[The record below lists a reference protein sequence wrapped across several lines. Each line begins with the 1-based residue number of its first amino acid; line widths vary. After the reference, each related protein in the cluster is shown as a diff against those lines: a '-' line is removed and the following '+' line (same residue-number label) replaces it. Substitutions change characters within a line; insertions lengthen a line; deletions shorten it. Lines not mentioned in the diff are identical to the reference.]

1 MRTSNPISKGQLWVI
16 GLLTV
21 LAVWVLWNMDRWL
34 TPAPRIAASP
44 APPPPVVVD
53 SPPPA
58 PAPLPPT
65 PASIPQTPPIL
76 KVVTV
81 PEAPDAFYERSLAA
95 LEQDADALEG
105 EFNRFLVK
113 GWLGEVR
120 GSHTRRFQA
129 LWEGGMEG
137 HAYPASQSAYDALLQ
152 RAEALRK
159 RFQEIEAT
167 ARKGDVLP
175 GVRREARRKH
185 RFDDPVWE
193 R

>member
-1 MRTSNPISKGQLWVI
+1 MKI
-16 GLLTV
+16 
-21 LAVWVLWNMDRWL
+21 
-34 TPAPRIAASP
+34 
-44 APPPPVVVD
+44 
-53 SPPPA
+53 
-58 PAPLPPT
+58 
-65 PASIPQTPPIL
+65 
-76 KVVTV
+76 VTV
-81 PEAPDAFYERSLAA
+81 AEAPESFYERSLTA

-105 EFNRFLVK
+105 DFNRFLVK

-120 GSHTRRFQA
+120 GTHARRWQA

-137 HAYPASQSAYDALLQ
+137 HPYPAYQGAYDALVQ
-152 RAEALRK
+152 RAESLRK

-175 GVRREARRKH
+175 GLRREARKKH